1 MKKVSTN
8 SGYSDKTLL
17 DFLNKHP
24 LVSGLMLSQSM
35 VFYKQKRL
43 VFPSNVSTQ
52 EESQDPE
59 LAARAFHLRVAR
71 HTVSVGITMNLLLT
85 SLKDINIL
93 PMDET
98 GITLATEV
106 MALHDLKKVEE
117 INLRDYFDS
126 QETAYDIAQKH
137 LAGFLKKS
145 GFSDEYV
152 VLAGSIG
159 HIGARDYLTA
169 PGMWSLPRICAYL
182 ADELV
187 QENVIQTDILAKT
200 NRLRDD
206 AKYKE
211 LNLRGF
217 PERMNN
223 SLFMENPNQPKPK
236 YVLQALA
243 TQMMASE
250 IGSLL
255 EIPADQ
261 LGNYLIERSVSLGLY
276 DATLA

>member
-1 MKKVSTN
+1 MKN
-8 SGYSDKTLL
+8 AGFSDKTLL

-24 LVSGLMLSQSM
+24 LVSGLMLSQGL
-35 VFYKQKRL
+35 VFSKQKKL
-43 VFPSNVSTQ
+43 VFPSTVSVQ

-71 HTVSVGITMNLLLT
+71 HTISVGITMNLLLT
-85 SLKDINIL
+85 SLKEVNIL
-93 PMDET
+93 PMDES
-98 GITLATEV
+98 GIRLATEV

-126 QETAYDIAQKH
+126 QETAYDIAQSH

-152 VLAGSIG
+152 VLVGSIG

-187 QENVIQTDILAKT
+187 QENIIQTDILAKT

-206 AKYKE
+206 IKYKQ
-211 LNLRGF
+211 LNLSGF
-217 PERMNN
+217 PERKNN
-223 SLFMENPNQPKPK
+223 PLFMEKSNKPK
-236 YVLQALA
+236 AKFVIQALA

-250 IGSLL
+250 VGSLL

-261 LGNYLIERSVSLGLY
+261 LGNYLIERSVNLGLY
-276 DATLA
+276 EATIA